1 MEHNTRKER
10 WIGAV
15 LASTEGMKR
24 AQPQD
29 GLYDNLLSKLNGSQ
43 TNVVS
48 FPVRQWVAAAILLL
62 ALNIG
67 AVIYFTNRETSTEI
81 EANNNPLA
89 MQLPSSTYNY

>member
-1 MEHNTRKER
+1 MEHNTRKEQ

-29 GLYDNLLSKLNGSQ
+29 GLYDNLLSRLNSSQ

-48 FPVRQWVAAAILLL
+48 FPVRQWAAAAILLL

-67 AVIYFTNRETSTEI
+67 SVIYFTNQQKVPETGPATH
-81 EANNNPLA
+81 PLA